1 MVQTGWFM
9 MIEILHNIINEL
21 MLKFLISFTFDE
33 NKPQVMNTS
42 KRHIGQQGVM
52 VSDWPVYDDRNTAY
66 ITAQMN

>member
-1 MVQTGWFM
+1 
-9 MIEILHNIINEL
+9 
-21 MLKFLISFTFDE
+21 
-33 NKPQVMNTS
+33 MNTS